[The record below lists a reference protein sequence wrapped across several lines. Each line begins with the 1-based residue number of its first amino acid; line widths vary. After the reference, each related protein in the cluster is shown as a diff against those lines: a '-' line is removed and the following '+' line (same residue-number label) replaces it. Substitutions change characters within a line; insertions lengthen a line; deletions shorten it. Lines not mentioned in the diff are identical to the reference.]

1 MKKVPTIFIYIS
13 IALFSFLAVFSLIF
27 SVIGIIYQI
36 TNPYYD
42 FILTF
47 GFIIYM
53 VLLLV
58 FCAIGITVGALTLK
72 KLKIAKTKSEMFTL
86 SILCLIFCNVVSG
99 ILLLC
104 MEDKDFSG
112 ETSEVKEEKN
122 LNKLEEKL
130 LKLEKMKNNGLISQ
144 EEYVELRKKV
154 IDSEF

>member
-1 MKKVPTIFIYIS
+1 MKKVATIFIYIS

-27 SVIGIIYQI
+27 SVIGIIYQV

-72 KLKIAKTKSEMFTL
+72 KLKIAKTKIEMFTL
-86 SILCLIFCNVVSG
+86 SVLCLIFCNVVSG

-104 MEDKDFSG
+104 MEDKDFSDEAEEVSG
-112 ETSEVKEEKN
+112 EKDLS
-122 LNKLEEKL
+122 KLEEKL
-130 LKLEKMKNNGLISQ
+130 LKLEKMKNDGLITK
-144 EEYVELRKKV
+144 EEYAELRKKA
-154 IDSEF
+154 IESEF